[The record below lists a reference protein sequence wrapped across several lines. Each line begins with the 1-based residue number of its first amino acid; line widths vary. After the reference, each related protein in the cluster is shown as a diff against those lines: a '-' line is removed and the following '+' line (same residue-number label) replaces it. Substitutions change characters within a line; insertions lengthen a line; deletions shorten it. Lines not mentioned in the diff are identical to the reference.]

1 MRRLFIF
8 LIASLAWLSL
18 AQPSLGQS
26 EPPGIQALSERALAG
41 DAGAQLDLGFAYD
54 SGRGVER
61 NLAEAAKWYRLAAEQ
76 GLAQAQHNLG
86 VMYAA
91 GDGVA
96 FDPAQAVRWYLKA
109 ANQGHRDAQF
119 NLAIHYEEGQGV
131 PQDFTAAHD
140 WSLKAAEAG
149 LPEAQ
154 YHLGNLYVGGQ
165 GVARNNIL
173 AYKWIALGK
182 PDDEV
187 LKAVILNILESV
199 MTPAEVAEAKR
210 LAAAW
215 LEAQQKK

>member
-1 MRRLFIF
+1 M
-8 LIASLAWLSL
+8 
-18 AQPSLGQS
+18 
-26 EPPGIQALSERALAG
+26 
-41 DAGAQLDLGFAYD
+41 
-54 SGRGVER
+54 
-61 NLAEAAKWYRLAAEQ
+61 
-76 GLAQAQHNLG
+76 
-86 VMYAA
+86 
-91 GDGVA
+91 
-96 FDPAQAVRWYLKA
+96 
-109 ANQGHRDAQF
+109 
-119 NLAIHYEEGQGV
+119 

-165 GVARNNIL
+165 GVARNNVL

-182 PDDEV
+182 PNDEV